1 MKPFALLVGVVFLSA
16 LLPAQNAVPGVIVVQ
31 IDLKNE
37 IVEAAKK
44 IAGKDGTR
52 PQNLTV
58 RFDAFEF
65 ERDLKS
71 IPMESIA
78 AEQVYE
84 DGRLTPIAW
93 ALTDPV
99 FRAAVEERQI
109 ERPSDSPAL
118 PELLAALPKLRA
130 QYIFQ
135 VYAFQKGGEIWTL
148 AKLNRGDK
156 EVWKDEVRVWQSQTE
171 SQFDEENLKVS
182 IARTWVQY
190 LAGGPLKSLIPRP
203 IATTPAVQP
212 GPRPP
217 AATVSPP
224 PSQAVVDNKQ
234 LLVEAMKLMSAK
246 QFAEAINL
254 LRDAVDAEPADFERR
269 QALIAALTQINEPR
283 LAAEEA
289 RRAAHLTPE
298 KIDLWVLAA
307 RSWIAAGN
315 SVEAVADLNEAVAR
329 DPEGAGTRLLLGELQ
344 FDQGRYSL
352 AIDHMSAALK
362 EAPNAFAFRIRAFA
376 RAATGQVPDFAADLA
391 AAKKVDPA
399 ETPEEARRRHRMSK
413 RQALK
418 FADEVGSELRLS
430 VQRARMNPKDEE
442 LKQATA
448 DVEAK
453 LRGIEACLADEP
465 PPAQHQSSSDRLGL
479 ALKLLLQTIADLRGS
494 FGTLDE
500 DALTEA
506 TINLGEAFKA
516 LKATRAEFET
526 EIG

>member
-1 MKPFALLVGVVFLSA
+1 MKRSPHLLGLLVLASA
-16 LLPAQNAVPGVIVVQ
+16 SSAQNAVPGVIVVQ
-31 IDLKNE
+31 IDSKTE

-135 VYAFQKGGEIWTL
+135 VFTFQKGQEIWTL

-156 EVWKDEVRVWQSQTE
+156 EIWKDEVRVWQSQTE
-171 SQFDEENLKVS
+171 SQFDEENIKVS
-182 IARTWVQY
+182 IARTWVQF
-190 LAGGPLKSLIPRP
+190 LAGGPLKGLTPRL

-212 GPRPP
+212 GLRPP
-217 AATVSPP
+217 AAIVTPP

-298 KIDLWVLAA
+298 KVDLWVLAA

-315 SVEAVADLNEAVAR
+315 GTEAVADLNEAVAR
-329 DPEGAGTRLLLGELQ
+329 DPEGAGTRMLLGELQ
-344 FDQGRYSL
+344 FDQGRFPL
-352 AIDHMSAALK
+352 AIDHLSAALK
-362 EAPNAFAFRIRAFA
+362 AEPNAFALRLRAFA
-376 RAATGQVPDFAADLA
+376 RAATGQVPEFASDLL
-391 AAKKVDPA
+391 AAKKVEPA
-399 ETPEEARRRHRMSK
+399 ETPEEALRRHRMAK
-413 RQALK
+413 RLTLK
-418 FADEVGSELRLS
+418 LADEVGSELRLS
-430 VQRARMNPKDEE
+430 VQRVRMNPKDAD
-442 LKQATA
+442 LKQSTA
-448 DVEAK
+448 DLEAK
-453 LRGIEACLADEP
+453 LRGIEACFAEEP
-465 PPAQHQSSSDRLGL
+465 APAQHQSSSDRLGL

-516 LKATRAEFET
+516 LKATRTDFET